1 MLTSSKYARAAV
13 LVGWCC
19 LFALAGC
26 DSDGS
31 SDPDPNRTEFLV
43 RYELTGSCVGIQ
55 TTAYSVN
62 GGGIASATFALPWS
76 FESEIMVSPDPAT
89 PTAVAISA
97 ICQGDGSTM
106 QSLLARILVD
116 GEERA
121 RQSAEGTTQ
130 LSVSVGIPLR

>member
-1 MLTSSKYARAAV
+1 MDTPSRIRAAV
-13 LVGWCC
+13 VLFGGLC
-19 LFALAGC
+19 LILFGGC

-31 SDPDPNRTEFLV
+31 SDPDPTRTEFLV

-55 TTAYSVN
+55 TVAYSVN
-62 GGGIASATFALPWS
+62 GGGVASGTFTLPWS
-76 FESEIMVSPDPAT
+76 FESEITVSPDPAT

-97 ICQGDGSTM
+97 ICQGDGTTM

-121 RQSAEGTTQ
+121 RQSADGTMQ